1 MSEWKSRGLSDEV
14 LKLPATSN
22 KIPIPML
29 IYFSTKT
36 KIVFSGI
43 YLNQDKIT
51 YTYGTIA
58 NIYIVYEIFSSTN
71 DFNFALENCLF
82 GPVKVTKNSD
92 FDKYR

>member
-36 KIVFSGI
+36 KSF
-43 YLNQDKIT
+43 
-51 YTYGTIA
+51 
-58 NIYIVYEIFSSTN
+58 
-71 DFNFALENCLF
+71 
-82 GPVKVTKNSD
+82 
-92 FDKYR
+92 